1 MNVASKMVH
10 ITKECYAAIVST
22 VAAFPPETGGV
33 LGSNDGSTITSF
45 AFDKG
50 KDSTAEFYIPD
61 VVTLNEAI
69 MTWRHTGIEFIGMIH
84 SHLLG
89 RNKLSSPSDVDYAKR
104 IMDNMNLEHMYMLLV
119 DTDTINYNISVYEVA
134 KTSEPSITKLE
145 YVVD

>member
-1 MNVASKMVH
+1 MSVANNVVH

-33 LGSNDGSTITSF
+33 LGSDNGCTITSF
-45 AFDKG
+45 VFDKG
-50 KDSTAEFYIPD
+50 KDRTSEFYIPD
-61 VVTLNEAI
+61 VAALNETI
-69 MTWRHTGIEFIGMIH
+69 VTWRQKGTEFVGMIH

-89 RNKLSSPSDVDYAKR
+89 RNNLSPSDVDYAKR
-104 IMDNMNLEHMYMLLV
+104 IMNNMDLEQMYMLLV
-119 DTDTINYNISVYEVA
+119 DTDTINYNISVYKVA